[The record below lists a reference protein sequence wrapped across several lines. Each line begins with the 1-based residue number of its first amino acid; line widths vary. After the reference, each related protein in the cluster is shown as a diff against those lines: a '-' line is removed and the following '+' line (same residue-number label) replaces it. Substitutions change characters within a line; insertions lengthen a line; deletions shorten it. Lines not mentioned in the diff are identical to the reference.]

1 MKAKRNLLALLLSV
15 VIFWQ
20 GFSVVNAENVSPTPE
35 SSISLSSS
43 DVEEEGNRT
52 EITGVNPEDTE
63 NDLEEAS
70 LSDSTD
76 STDILTMARAAAS
89 WGQGLKDRM

>member
-43 DVEEEGNRT
+43 AIEEEGNRT
-52 EITGVNPEDTE
+52 EITGVNLEDTE

-76 STDILTMARAAAS
+76 STDILTMREQQAS